1 MYQELCRLARNRD
14 GGHEKD
20 YAPQSLFPICR
31 ILRYNAVM
39 FVSSLGYLHTAGAMQ
54 SLVERQC
61 SLTTKQALLATSR
74 VLVFYV
80 FLSRTPP
87 KNKQETTT
95 ATGTAPTGHKA
106 ACWGTLKKPLPSGKL
121 PSLQLLYISI
131 CALTAVIPCLYVLE
145 ISIYVGQ

>member
-1 MYQELCRLARNRD
+1 MYQDLCRLAINRD

-20 YAPQSLFPICR
+20 YAPQPLFPICR

-61 SLTTKQALLATSR
+61 SLTTKQALLATSG
-74 VLVFYV
+74 VLVYV

-106 ACWGTLKKPLPSGKL
+106 ACWGTTKKPLPSGKL
-121 PSLQLLYISI
+121 PSLQLSVYFHL
-131 CALTAVIPCLYVLE
+131 CAYGCDSLFVC
-145 ISIYVGQ
+145 VGD